1 MDISAVT
8 KNSAAVKTFLHIS
21 FCTVTLQINARIGS
35 SVAAYLE
42 VLDYSS
48 DSLCHFV
55 FLKLLLYELKVLLAE

>member
-1 MDISAVT
+1 
-8 KNSAAVKTFLHIS
+8 
-21 FCTVTLQINARIGS
+21 VTLQINARIGS